1 MTALL
6 HMLYF
11 LMSIFM
17 IVQFMLRD
25 TINNQ
30 DSELNSL
37 SQQVASLAE
46 ALGLEQQKSFSLE
59 GTIKDLD
66 VSLGEVTA
74 KSEMQSNLIATL
86 TQKTREQSENIDN
99 FEAQVAALLSE
110 KNDNIPYD
118 DWTPTDIKVN
128 VQGLS
133 TTHTRVVKKDFSAGS
148 ILLLPGNPICSD
160 PILIQVKDE
169 VPQRPSFEVIHTFTK

>member
-1 MTALL
+1 MSLSRRSKNTIPTAIWPGFVDAMTALL
-6 HMLYF
+6 LMLFF

-25 TINNQ
+25 TINSQ

-66 VSLGEVTA
+66 VSLGEVTS
-74 KSEMQSNLIATL
+74 KSERQSILIATL
-86 TQKTREQSENIDN
+86 TQETREQSENIDN
-99 FEAQVAALLSE
+99 FKAQVAALLSE
-110 KNDNIPYD
+110 KNE
-118 DWTPTDIKVN
+118 
-128 VQGLS
+128 LS
-133 TTHTRVVKKDFSAGS
+133 TR
-148 ILLLPGNPICSD
+148 L
-160 PILIQVKDE
+160 
-169 VPQRPSFEVIHTFTK
+169 